1 MNYIVT
7 GGSGFIG
14 THLINLLKEV
24 YPDCNIYNLDIVENC
39 QDGKATYI
47 NCDVR
52 KPIDLKDVVITVR
65 FQEMNMLEEFLAD
78 VIAVIFQTTILLLK
92 IVSTKVRL

>member
-52 KPIDLKDVVITVR
+52 KPIDLKDVVITV
-65 FQEMNMLEEFLAD
+65 D
-78 VIAVIFQTTILLLK
+78 DIILILRQYIVLLDILIMPILRRISLVLK
-92 IVSTKVRL
+92 M